1 MEYLNTL
8 EARQNVTRK
17 ELQTLL
23 LLLAPFA
30 PYITE
35 ELWETLGNQGSI
47 HTTRWPTFDP
57 EAIRSDFIT
66 IPVQVNGRVRD
77 QLEMAS
83 DTSEDEVKRLAL
95 ASEKVQRFL
104 AGQNVRKVIYVPGRV
119 VNVVTE

>member
-1 MEYLNTL
+1 MEYLNAL
-8 EARQNVTRK
+8 EARQDVTRK

-66 IPVQVNGRVRD
+66 LPVQVNGRVRD
-77 QLEMAS
+77 QLEIAS
-83 DTSEDEVKRLAL
+83 ETPEDEVRRQAL

-104 AGQNVRKVIYVPGRV
+104 AGQNVTKVIYVPGRV
-119 VNVVTE
+119 VNVVAG